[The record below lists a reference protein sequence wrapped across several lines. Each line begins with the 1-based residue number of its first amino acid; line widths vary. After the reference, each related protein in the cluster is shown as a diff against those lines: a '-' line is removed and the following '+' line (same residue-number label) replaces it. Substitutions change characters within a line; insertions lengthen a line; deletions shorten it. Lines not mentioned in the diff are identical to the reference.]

1 MLCAHQIAV
10 KQVLLELKPLLSD
23 EKLLVSIAAGV
34 KMKDLQVSML
44 LEDNFLI
51 SVNLVV
57 QLKVPELK
65 MPNGNAFFFHIS
77 VFQFTRVVQYT
88 KPLELCFG

>member
-51 SVNLVV
+51 PVNL
-57 QLKVPELK
+57 
-65 MPNGNAFFFHIS
+65 NYADGIAFFFHIF
-77 VFQFTRVVQYT
+77 VFQFTTNKLTTCVVN
-88 KPLELCFG
+88 G

>member
-44 LEDNFLI
+44 LEENFLI
-51 SVNLVV
+51 PVNLIYTD
-57 QLKVPELK
+57 
-65 MPNGNAFFFHIS
+65 GNAFFSYF
-77 VFQFTRVVQYT
+77 VFQFTTNKLTTCVVN
-88 KPLELCFG
+88 G